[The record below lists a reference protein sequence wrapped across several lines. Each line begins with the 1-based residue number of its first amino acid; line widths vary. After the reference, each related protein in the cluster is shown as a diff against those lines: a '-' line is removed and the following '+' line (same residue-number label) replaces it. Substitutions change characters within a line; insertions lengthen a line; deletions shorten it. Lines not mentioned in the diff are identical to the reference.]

1 MLSQPFAVDLQLLM
15 KLEQIKQK
23 PTATAAGKSH
33 DERMLMV
40 AGYSKRWLMRG
51 QAFAADL
58 ERLFGELE
66 QMEPELTV
74 VTGRGGQDM
83 ASVSLDET
91 RVNRV
96 ILQARRD
103 FDCSHSAGIT
113 WWVSLYVQ
121 TACMRVGVSSL
132 YFKV

>member
-1 MLSQPFAVDLQLLM
+1 
-15 KLEQIKQK
+15 
-23 PTATAAGKSH
+23 
-33 DERMLMV
+33 
-40 AGYSKRWLMRG
+40 MRG

-74 VTGRGGQDM
+74 MTGRGGQDM

-96 ILQARRD
+96 ILQARRN
-103 FDCSHSAGIT
+103 FDCSHSAEVT
-113 WWVSLYVQ
+113 WSASFLCIPPARASVCARCIPGCGNVAEGSCVAHA
-121 TACMRVGVSSL
+121 ACAGG
-132 YFKV
+132 